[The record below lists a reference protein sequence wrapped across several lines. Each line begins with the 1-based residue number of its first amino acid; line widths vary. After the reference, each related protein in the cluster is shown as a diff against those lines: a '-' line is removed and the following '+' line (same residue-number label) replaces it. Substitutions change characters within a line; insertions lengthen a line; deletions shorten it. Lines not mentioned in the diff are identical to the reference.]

1 VSSLILKDIDLD
13 LPYKENKAFIEEI
26 VNKQNMQERDAIRL
40 DYEMNWKEK
49 RMNFRDE
56 IRCIAELYLHHLG
69 KFQTLIVNIYTKT
82 PNNGVF

>member
-13 LPYKENKAFIEEI
+13 LTYKENKAFIEEI
-26 VNKQNMQERDAIRL
+26 VNKQNMPERDAIRL

-69 KFQTLIVNIYTKT
+69 EFQTLIVNIYTKT

>member
-1 VSSLILKDIDLD
+1 MSSLILKDIDLD

-40 DYEMNWKEK
+40 DYKMNWKEK

-56 IRCIAELYLHHLG
+56 IRCIPELYLHHLG
-69 KFQTLIVNIYTKT
+69 KFQTLIVNI
-82 PNNGVF
+82 